1 METLNGFSGPAS
13 LEQKL
18 RMMQKQLL
26 DMTDIPV
33 QIQSKIA
40 MVTKALEQF
49 MTMDPDALES
59 SWKRASVE
67 REESQ
72 ESNSE
77 KQFSSIPEENEEDG
91 IESEGSNNIE
101 ENSES
106 FDHFELEHSTRET
119 SFSVDDLEE
128 QYRKIQDNGETR
140 EVEKSNDDDDEKSI
154 CESIMSEEMLKLD
167 AEKKKKNEKILKLE
181 KSWQKLCSNTKTIHK
196 WVLFCLEG
204 LFNTKGWWKL
214 QSRLIMKSKEVKWS
228 LNEDKT

>member
-1 METLNGFSGPAS
+1 
-13 LEQKL
+13 
-18 RMMQKQLL
+18 MQKQLL

-77 KQFSSIPEENEEDG
+77 KQFSSIPEENEGEE
-91 IESEGSNNIE
+91 IESEGGDNND

-106 FDHFELEHSTRET
+106 FDHFELEYSTRET
-119 SFSVDDLEE
+119 SFSLDDLEE
-128 QYRKIQDNGETR
+128 QYKKIQDNDETTD
-140 EVEKSNDDDDEKSI
+140 VEKSKDDDDEKSI
-154 CESIMSEEMLKLD
+154 CESLMSEEMLKLEV
-167 AEKKKKNEKILKLE
+167 EKKKKNEKILKLE

-196 WVLFCLEG
+196 WVIFGHEG
-204 LFNTKGWWKL
+204 FSNTKGWLKVV
-214 QSRLIMKSKEVKWS
+214 SEA
-228 LNEDKT
+228 

>member
-1 METLNGFSGPAS
+1 METLNGFLGPAS

-67 REESQ
+67 REESE

-77 KQFSSIPEENEEDG
+77 KQFSSIPEENEEDEE
-91 IESEGSNNIE
+91 IESEGGNNNM
-101 ENSES
+101 ENNES
-106 FDHFELEHSTRET
+106 FDHFELEYSTRET
-119 SFSVDDLEE
+119 SYSLDDLEE
-128 QYRKIQDNGETR
+128 QYKKIEDNGESTD
-140 EVEKSNDDDDEKSI
+140 VEKSNDDDDEKSI
-154 CESIMSEEMLKLD
+154 CESVMSEEMLKFE

-196 WVLFCLEG
+196 
-204 LFNTKGWWKL
+204 
-214 QSRLIMKSKEVKWS
+214 
-228 LNEDKT
+228 